1 MSFVSHF
8 FLFVGSLYVH
18 NPDINVTVHSINGP
32 VVATKVSLRC
42 KECHTNYNHT
52 WYGNQRCGG
61 EQLYSEAAPLVEITD
76 ITYTQRSLQQWF
88 LCLR

>member
-1 MSFVSHF
+1 MVH
-8 FLFVGSLYVH
+8 GTYVH

-32 VVATKVSLRC
+32 VVATKVSLQC

-61 EQLYSEAAPLVEITD
+61 EQLYSEAAPLVTLHMLNAV
-76 ITYTQRSLQQWF
+76 SNSGF
-88 LCLR
+88 CA